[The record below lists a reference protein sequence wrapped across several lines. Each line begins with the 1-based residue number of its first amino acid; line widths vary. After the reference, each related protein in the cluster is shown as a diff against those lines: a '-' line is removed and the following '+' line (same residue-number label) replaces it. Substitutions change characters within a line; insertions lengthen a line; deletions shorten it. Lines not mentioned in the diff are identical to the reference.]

1 MRAFASATPADGV
14 ASSDMGCGGFYPGV
28 PKSSL
33 ALLDHP
39 VGTPG
44 YSEVCLVAEAV
55 ATTSDAA
62 SLTGDT
68 EGVILAA
75 EVVAT
80 IGFMGSEWL
89 GSCFLL
95 F

>member
-1 MRAFASATPADGV
+1 MRSVNEAKL
-14 ASSDMGCGGFYPGV
+14 GV
-28 PKSSL
+28 PKSSR
-33 ALLDHP
+33 ASLDSP
-39 VGTPG
+39 VGPPSYT
-44 YSEVCLVAEAV
+44 EVSLAAEAA

-68 EGVILAA
+68 EGVILVA